1 MNSVFRSAFSATMSS
16 SLSSDLAEAGF
27 VVHQRDLLHGGV
39 LDHL

>member
-1 MNSVFRSAFSATMSS
+1 MNSVFRSAFSATM
-16 SLSSDLAEAGF
+16 SSDLAEAGF